1 MKITYIFSSFV
12 LLLQYRSVAQR
23 AAVIF
28 ADFLI
33 MSTVFAHTANPTTVL
48 LDRQTSYDASA
59 KFFLHPD
66 KIRRKKTKDRKLLQV
81 ILSSKQC
88 TSKRATKERP
98 EVLQRPLIPAFG
110 APF

>member
-33 MSTVFAHTANPTTVL
+33 MSAVFAHTANPTTVL

-59 KFFLHPD
+59 KSFLHPD
-66 KIRRKKTKDRKLLQV
+66 KIRRKKQKTESCFRSYCHQNNAPVKGLQKKDQKF
-81 ILSSKQC
+81 
-88 TSKRATKERP
+88 
-98 EVLQRPLIPAFG
+98 RPLIPAFG